1 MYLDIEM
8 VSRFILACIWGG
20 LVGAEREY
28 RGKPAGFRT
37 LMMISFGACFF
48 TIMSIVIGGQDNPD
62 RIAAN
67 IVTGLGFLSAGVI
80 MRADNHISGITTAA
94 TVWAVAAVGMG
105 IGGGY
110 YFASGCG
117 AGLILLVLAVL
128 PIMETQID
136 RLNQHRLLMIKVSDP
151 DAIVHCESLLQQQK
165 VKYYRY
171 SKIKCAAYW
180 EVKWK
185 VNGSRHRMQ
194 ALEETL
200 FENALFDE
208 IIWS

>member
-1 MYLDIEM
+1 MELDIEI
-8 VSRFILACIWGG
+8 VYRFILACAWGG

-48 TIMSIVIGGQDNPD
+48 TIMSMVIGGQDNPD

-94 TVWAVAAVGMG
+94 SVWAVAAVGMG

-117 AGLILLVLAVL
+117 AGLILLVLAAL
-128 PIMETQID
+128 PVMEKQID
-136 RLNQHRLLMIKVSDP
+136 RLNQYRILTLKVSDP
-151 DAIVHCESLLQQQK
+151 LAIAHCEALLQAQD

-171 SKIKCAAYW
+171 SKIKCTAYW

-185 VNGSRHRMQ
+185 VNGSRARMQ
-194 ALEETL
+194 RLEQTVFAE
-200 FENALFDE
+200 AAFDE
-208 IIWS
+208 IVWT